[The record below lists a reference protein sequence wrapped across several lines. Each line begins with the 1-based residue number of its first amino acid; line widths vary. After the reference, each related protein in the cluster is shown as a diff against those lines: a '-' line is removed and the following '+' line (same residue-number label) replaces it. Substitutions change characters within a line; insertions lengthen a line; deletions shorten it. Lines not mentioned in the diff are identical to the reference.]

1 MTPSE
6 VAQEIKPVSVC
17 ECTQEMTCSTFGT
30 MSHWNGNVMQDEA
43 LRKIYRL
50 EKPVKAA
57 HDKDLTHVW
66 RKLQSADHF
75 HYMQKENSFTPYAS
89 AFDAYIYY
97 MNALADL
104 QIRVKENPENR
115 FSRIRKKRPDL
126 FSSEY
131 CEPGW
136 IIVCRE
142 HHGTVPGCKNFAVPE
157 CGLLCPLLWLP

>member
-6 VAQEIKPVSVC
+6 VAREIKPVSVC

-104 QIRVKENPENR
+104 QIRVKRESGKPVQPDPEKA
-115 FSRIRKKRPDL
+115 S
-126 FSSEY
+126 
-131 CEPGW
+131 
-136 IIVCRE
+136 
-142 HHGTVPGCKNFAVPE
+142 
-157 CGLLCPLLWLP
+157 